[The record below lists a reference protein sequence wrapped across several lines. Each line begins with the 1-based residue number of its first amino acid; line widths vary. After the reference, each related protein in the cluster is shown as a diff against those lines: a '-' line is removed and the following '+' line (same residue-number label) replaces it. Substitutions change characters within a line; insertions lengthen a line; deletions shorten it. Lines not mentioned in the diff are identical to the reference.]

1 MTQWFQERYI
11 SRDEHREIVEYYRKL
26 VAQLYRTVRDLRV
39 QVDAQA
45 LNNVVLHSQ
54 RLAERDAKRAAE
66 IVPQDYGGN
75 VIVLATRRRPP
86 VTEG

>member
-54 RLAERDAKRAAE
+54 RLAERDAKRTAE
-66 IVPQDYGGN
+66 LVPQDYGGN

-86 VTEG
+86 AVEG